1 MAYFMC
7 QYCGY
12 LVNLGLDVDVPPHK
26 CPVCDQPCAF
36 VNVTCYTP
44 ECGGES
50 NLDPR
55 IIACV
60 LRTAARHKMN
70 TRAGLVQR
78 SSVSSDSDALCREA
92 ALLALCKLRDQIL
105 SGYLN
110 IGGIVAAIEDAQER
124 RVADEKK
131 AREVTVQ

>member
-7 QYCGY
+7 QYCGC
-12 LVNLGLDVDVPPHK
+12 LVNLGLDANVPPHK
-26 CPVCDQPCAF
+26 CPVCDQTCAF

-60 LRTAARHKMN
+60 FRTAARHKKN
-70 TRAGLVQR
+70 ARVGSAQR
-78 SSVSSDSDALCREA
+78 TSVSSDSGALCREA
-92 ALLALCKLRDQIL
+92 ALIAIREFRNQLRPRFSDR
-105 SGYLN
+105 
-110 IGGIVAAIEDAQER
+110 AEH
-124 RVADEKK
+124 
-131 AREVTVQ
+131 